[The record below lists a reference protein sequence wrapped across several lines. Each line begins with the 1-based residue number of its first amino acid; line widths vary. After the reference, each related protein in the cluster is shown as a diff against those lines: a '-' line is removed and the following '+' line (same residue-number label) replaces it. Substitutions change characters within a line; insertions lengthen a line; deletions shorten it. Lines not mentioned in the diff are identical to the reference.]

1 MSTAIEQLYIFE
13 GFSESEIAYFL
24 LMSQTHMYKKWEIL
38 MKEGDPSNGCA
49 YFIKSWHA
57 KVMTGI
63 DEIALLGPGDFF
75 GEVALITDE
84 SRNAT
89 IETIDNLEVHVF
101 LKEDFLVLL
110 KRSKHSDKI
119 KAEILS
125 RMKDRVQK

>member
-1 MSTAIEQLYIFE
+1 
-13 GFSESEIAYFL
+13 
-24 LMSQTHMYKKWEIL
+24 
-38 MKEGDPSNGCA
+38 
-49 YFIKSWHA
+49 
-57 KVMTGI
+57 MTGI